1 MPHAVA
7 MPVSL
12 RLAPILAALAPPLCW
27 SCRGVAPTGEPL
39 CRGCRARLRFL
50 GREVTPVSGVPVWA
64 AVAYE
69 GPARDLVRGLKY
81 RGAAG
86 LAEALGAQMAANA
99 PSELLHEGA
108 DARGAGGFTASP
120 VLVPVPAAPARV
132 RRRGFDQAALLAAAL
147 ARRRGLPLASCLE
160 RRGGG
165 VSQVGRGRGARRA
178 ALAGA
183 IRVRSRPPPV
193 VALVDDVVTTGAT
206 VGACASA
213 LRDAGCERV
222 IVLAYART
230 PGR

>member
-1 MPHAVA
+1 MAHGVA
-7 MPVSL
+7 MPVAL
-12 RLAPILAALAPPLCW
+12 RLAPILTALAPPLCW
-27 SCRGVAPTGEPL
+27 SCRGVAPAHEPL

-50 GREVTPVSGVPVWA
+50 GPEVTAVGGLPLWA

-86 LAEALGAQMAANA
+86 LAEALAAQMAASV
-99 PSELLHEGA
+99 PSELLG
-108 DARGAGGFTASP
+108 T
-120 VLVPVPAAPARV
+120 LVPVPAAPGRV

-147 ARRRGLPLASCLE
+147 ARRRGLSLAACLE

-178 ALAGA
+178 ALAGMIGA
-183 IRVRSRPPPV
+183 RSRPPATA
-193 VALVDDVVTTGAT
+193 ALVDDVVTTGAT
-206 VGACASA
+206 VTACAAA
-213 LRDAGCERV
+213 LRAAGCERV